1 MASLEDTWGR
11 EKLVATLYDAGV
23 QNPVVGRLA
32 GYALWGFDIRKLFDS
47 VGLLSRQ
54 PAGTHVLDVPCG
66 GGLAFSGLRTDHQ
79 LSYRALDYSPAM
91 LARAKHKA
99 LSLGHKDIEFL
110 QGDVTHLPFGDGA
123 FDLVMTYNGI
133 HCFPDPMVA
142 IREMARVIRQ
152 GGRLRGTLVIR
163 GAGLRYDT
171 LYRIFVQRG
180 WFGPGVSLATFS
192 EQLAA
197 CGLML
202 ETLDQSGA
210 LLVFEAVRQ

>member
-1 MASLEDTWGR
+1 MSSLEDTWGR

-23 QNPVVGRLA
+23 QNPIIGRLA
-32 GYALWGFDIRKLFDS
+32 GYALWGFDIRKLFAS
-47 VGLLSRQ
+47 ISLVAQQ
-54 PAGTHVLDVPCG
+54 PAGSHVLDVPCG
-66 GGLAFSGLRTDHQ
+66 GGLAFSGLQANHQ
-79 LSYRALDYSPAM
+79 LHYKALDFSPTM
-91 LARAKHKA
+91 LARAKDKA
-99 LSLGHKDIEFL
+99 LSLGHSDIEFI
-110 QGDVTHLPFGDGA
+110 QGDVTQLPFEDGS

-133 HCFPDPMVA
+133 HCFPDPVA
-142 IREMARVIRQ
+142 AMKEMARVVKP

-163 GAGLRYDT
+163 GAGLRYDA
-171 LYRIFVQRG
+171 LYRVFVQRG

-197 CGLML
+197 RGLML